1 MLLIN
6 VAVAC
11 LGGLFTIREWWWLYA
26 LGMLVFMCL
35 MPIAEA
41 AEQTILQKVVPLN
54 RQGRVFG
61 LAQAV
66 ESASSPISAFLIGPI
81 AQFGLIPFMNSQ
93 AGKDMFG
100 WLLGAGQAR
109 GIALVFL
116 CASIIMLIIVLWAFT
131 TKSYRRLADYYQT
144 APSPKVAS

>member
-1 MLLIN
+1 MLRRAVYDSRVV
-6 VAVAC
+6 VAVCTGHAA
-11 LGGLFTIREWWWLYA
+11 IY
-26 LGMLVFMCL
+26 VFNADCRSGRANNITKSC
-35 MPIAEA
+35 PTEA
-41 AEQTILQKVVPLN
+41 P
-54 RQGRVFG
+54 GRVFG

-100 WLLGAGQAR
+100 WLLGTGQAR

-144 APSPKVAS
+144 APSPKVAN